1 VKWTGLQ
8 ISKNKS
14 LKFAPF
20 HHTKLLFD
28 ALKLESM
35 DEKITII
42 IISFHL
48 RLLKNNYTRMFTK
61 ELLKLSNGVPGS
73 QSIWYPLL
81 DLVSTDRLNR
91 YLTLKRIKDCS
102 ELVLETT
109 KLATEKRFK
118 QDRDALLVR
127 GMLNHILETR
137 DFISEMLE
145 PYRCRFRN
153 ETLLDKPYD
162 NTIF

>member
-1 VKWTGLQ
+1 
-8 ISKNKS
+8 
-14 LKFAPF
+14 
-20 HHTKLLFD
+20 
-28 ALKLESM
+28 M

-42 IISFHL
+42 KMSFHL
-48 RLLKNNYTRMFTK
+48 RLLRSNFTRMFTK
-61 ELLKLSNGVPGS
+61 ELIKLNNGVPDS
-73 QSIWYPLL
+73 HSIWYPLL

-127 GMLNHILETR
+127 GMLIIYLRREIT
-137 DFISEMLE
+137 S
-145 PYRCRFRN
+145 PKC
-153 ETLLDKPYD
+153 
-162 NTIF
+162 